1 MSLNQ
6 VKRGG
11 LAGVLAAALFLLTTI
26 LSRIAPVEAVFQSPT
41 DYLQQ
46 VVMVLAFAAT
56 IGAVLGLHALQRAHP
71 RYGRVG
77 AVGSILTI
85 LGYGTVL
92 LVVVVG
98 IVLGGRSITEV
109 RIAGALTVLVGS
121 ALLGVATLRA
131 RLVPWWCGVLL
142 IVAFPIGDV
151 LDGVFAG
158 GEGIMLALLWGSVGL
173 ALLTRTGSPVQPAKT
188 PSQVN

>member
-26 LSRIAPVEAVFQSPT
+26 LSRIAPVETAFQSPT

-85 LGYGTVL
+85 LAYGTVL
-92 LVVVVG
+92 LVVVG

-188 PSQVN
+188 PVAS

>member
-1 MSLNQ
+1 MSSNQ

-26 LSRIAPVEAVFQSPT
+26 LSRIAPVEATFQSPT
-41 DYLQQ
+41 DHLQQ
-46 VVMVLAFAAT
+46 VGMVMALAAT
-56 IGAVLGLHALQRAHP
+56 TGAVAGLHALQRAHP

-77 AVGSILTI
+77 AVGSLLTI
-85 LGYGTVL
+85 LGYGIVL
-92 LVVVVG
+92 LVIVVG

-131 RLVPWWCGVLL
+131 RLLPWWCGVLL

-151 LDGVFAG
+151 VDGVFAG

-173 ALLTRTGSPVQPAKT
+173 ALLTRTGTPVQPAKT
-188 PSQVN
+188 PAQR

>member
-46 VVMVLAFAAT
+46 VGMVLAFAAT

-173 ALLTRTGSPVQPAKT
+173 ALLTRTGSPVPSAKT
-188 PSQVN
+188 PVAS

>member
-173 ALLTRTGSPVQPAKT
+173 ALLTRTGSPDQPAKT
-188 PSQVN
+188 PVAS